1 VFFSRPIR
9 DEAKIMPLFASSD
22 VERRY
27 LDLYYDERE
36 VDVLQV
42 RFLTLK
48 NLCTLN
54 AFTHY

>member
-1 VFFSRPIR
+1 
-9 DEAKIMPLFASSD
+9 MPLFASSD

-42 RFLTLK
+42 RVF
-48 NLCTLN
+48 
-54 AFTHY
+54 

>member
-42 RFLTLK
+42 RFLTLGRICA
-48 NLCTLN
+48 L
-54 AFTHY
+54 